1 MGKNHPDYAVSL
13 NNIGSLFESM
23 GRYEEALNY
32 LQQCLMIQEK
42 IMGKTHPDYVTSLNN
57 IGGIFSSLGKYE

>member
-1 MGKNHPDYAVSL
+1 MGKNHPDYAISL

-32 LQQCLMIQEK
+32 LQQCLVIQEK
-42 IMGKTHPDYVTSLNN
+42 ILGKTHLDYAISLNN
-57 IGGIFSSLGKYE
+57 IGYLKRNMGRY